1 MAANG
6 IRGAK
11 RRGKP
16 WRTTKPDPRAHR
28 RPDLVQ
34 RQFTADEP
42 NRLWVG
48 DLSYLCCWEGVVFF
62 AFVIDVHSRRVVG

>member
-6 IRGAK
+6 IRGTK

-16 WRTTKPDPRAHR
+16 WRTTKPDPGAHW

-34 RQFTADEP
+34 RDFTAKGRETITT
-42 NRLWVG
+42 
-48 DLSYLCCWEGVVFF
+48 S
-62 AFVIDVHSRRVVG
+62 